1 MQEGILSLCHNSFVT
16 IKTVWQCKQKTV
28 RVTVYTLQYVP
39 RKQLQKLHRCFYFH
53 TSSVL
58 GPMSSACWYGI
69 HSIQQILST
78 TALLLGW
85 PWLFATVCITV
96 NTVAGQ
102 MEAHHNLHIQ
112 LFLFRMLYYNYILI
126 TGWLIQESRQK
137 AGLCWHKKSH
147 CGPVSEQVPFSSSRM
162 RAWKRG
168 LSKCWLCVRIQ
179 VAINVI
185 VMAYHNLICYSNRQL
200 HITSV
205 PVW

>member
-1 MQEGILSLCHNSFVT
+1 MFPENNYKNCIGVFTFTPAVCLDPCQ
-16 IKTVWQCKQKTV
+16 
-28 RVTVYTLQYVP
+28 
-39 RKQLQKLHRCFYFH
+39 
-53 TSSVL
+53 VL
-58 GPMSSACWYGI
+58 VDMVFTQG
-69 HSIQQILST
+69 QQILST

-112 LFLFRMLYYNYILI
+112 LFLFRIPYYNYILI
-126 TGWLIQESRQK
+126 TGWLVQESRQK
-137 AGLCWHKKSH
+137 GGLCRHKKVH